1 MRPNPI
7 DLGLVLGLSGLSLG
21 LTPVASASRNLPSVI
36 PIGLVCGSLVFLAS
50 VTSLGLVLGLSDL
63 GLWHNTMLRVTNEIP
78 QRGGLLI
85 QYTECE
91 M

>member
-21 LTPVASASRNLPSVI
+21 LTPVASASRNL
-36 PIGLVCGSLVFLAS
+36 AS

-63 GLWHNTMLRVTNEIP
+63 GLRHNTMLRVTDEIP
-78 QRGGLLI
+78 QRGGLLV